1 MKFSAVHITDM
12 KTILALLLAV
22 FSGVSFSQAYPTK
35 PVRLII
41 PFPPGGSNDV
51 VGRAIGQQLGERLG
65 QSVVIDNRG
74 GAGGVIGTNEAAKAA
89 PDGYTL
95 LLISTAFP
103 TSIAF
108 DRLPQDAM
116 KSFTPVAM
124 LGSGPALLVVPAASP
139 ANSVRDLLNS
149 LREKPGE
156 LNAAAAGIGSFQH
169 MATELFR
176 LQSKT
181 NFVIVQYKGGG
192 PALTDTIGGQ
202 VHFNLGSLVQMVPH
216 VRSGKLKAL
225 GVSSAKRVPA
235 MPEVPTIAEAGVPG
249 YEVSN
254 WWGILAPAGTPA
266 PVLDRLYGEITAI
279 QDSPE
284 TRKRFELEGA
294 EVVRMKPAE
303 FATFVTQE
311 TQKWTRV
318 VKDAGIK
325 PE

>member
-1 MKFSAVHITDM
+1 MKAL
-12 KTILALLLAV
+12 LALLLAAL
-22 FSGVSFSQAYPTK
+22 SSLALSQTYPAK

-65 QSVVIDNRG
+65 HSVVIDNRG
-74 GAGGVIGTNEAAKAA
+74 GAGGIIGTNEAAKAA

-95 LLISTAFP
+95 LLISVAFP

-108 DRLPQDAM
+108 NRLPQDMM
-116 KSFTPVAM
+116 KSFDPVAM
-124 LGSGPALLVVPAASP
+124 LGSGPALLVVPASSP
-139 ANSVRDLLNS
+139 ANSVGDLLNL
-149 LREKPGE
+149 LRQRPGA

-181 NFVIVQYKGGG
+181 DFVIVQYKGGG
-192 PALTDTIGGQ
+192 PALTDTIAGQ
-202 VHFNLGSLVQMVPH
+202 VQFNLGSLVQMMPH

-225 GVSSAKRVPA
+225 GVSGAKRNAA
-235 MPEVPTIAEAGVPG
+235 MPDVPTITEAGVPG

-254 WWGILAPAGTPA
+254 WWGILSPAGTPQ
-266 PVLDRLYGEITAI
+266 PVLDRLYKEINVI
-279 QDSPE
+279 LDSPE

-294 EVVRMKPAE
+294 EVIRMRPAE
-303 FATFVTQE
+303 ITSFVAKE
-311 TQKWTRV
+311 TEQWTRV
-318 VKDAGIK
+318 VKEAGIK

>member
-1 MKFSAVHITDM
+1 MKAL
-12 KTILALLLAV
+12 LALLLAAL
-22 FSGVSFSQAYPTK
+22 SGLAFAQSYPSK

-65 QSVVIDNRG
+65 HSVVIDNRG
-74 GAGGVIGTNEAAKAA
+74 GAGGIIGTNDAAKAA

-95 LLISTAFP
+95 LLISVAFP

-108 DRLPQDAM
+108 NRLPQDMM
-116 KSFTPVAM
+116 KSFDPVAM
-124 LGSGPALLVVPAASP
+124 LGSGPALLVVPATSP
-139 ANSVRDLLNS
+139 AASVGELLTL
-149 LREKPGE
+149 LRQKPGA

-181 NFVIVQYKGGG
+181 DFVIVQYKGGG
-192 PALTDTIGGQ
+192 PALTDTIAGQ
-202 VHFNLGSLVQMVPH
+202 VQFNLGSLVQMMPH

-225 GVSSAKRVPA
+225 GVSGAKRNAA
-235 MPEVPTIAEAGVPG
+235 MPDVPTIAEAGVPG

-254 WWGILAPAGTPA
+254 WWGILAPAGTPP
-266 PVLDRLYGEITAI
+266 PVLDRLYKEINVI
-279 QDSPE
+279 LDSPE

-294 EVVRMKPAE
+294 EVIRMKPAE
-303 FATFVTQE
+303 ITAFVAKE
-311 TQKWTRV
+311 TEQWTRV
-318 VKDAGIK
+318 VKEAGIK

>member
-1 MKFSAVHITDM
+1 MKAL
-12 KTILALLLAV
+12 LALLLALLSSLA
-22 FSGVSFSQAYPTK
+22 FAQAYPAK
-35 PVRLII
+35 PIRLII

-51 VGRAIGQQLGERLG
+51 VGRAIGQQLAERLG
-65 QSVVIDNRG
+65 QGVVIDNRG
-74 GAGGVIGTNEAAKAA
+74 GAGGVIGTNEAAKAPA
-89 PDGYTL
+89 DGYTL

-108 DRLPQDAM
+108 NRLPQDAM
-116 KSFTPVAM
+116 KSFAPVAM
-124 LGSGPALLVVPAASP
+124 LGSGPALLVVPATSP
-139 ANSVRDLLNS
+139 ANSVKDLLSS
-149 LREKPGE
+149 LKEKPGE

-202 VHFNLGSLVQMVPH
+202 VQFNLGSLVQMVPH

-225 GVSSAKRVPA
+225 GVSGAKRSVA
-235 MPEVPTIAEAGVPG
+235 MPEIPTIAEAGVPG
-249 YEVSN
+249 YEVAN
-254 WWGILAPAGTPA
+254 WWAILAPAGTPA
-266 PVLDRLYGEITAI
+266 PVLERLRKELGAI
-279 QDSPE
+279 LDSPE

-294 EVVRMKPAE
+294 EVVRMKPDE
-303 FATFVTQE
+303 FASFVTQE
-311 TQKWTRV
+311 TEKWTRV
-318 VKDAGIK
+318 VKEAGIK

>member
-1 MKFSAVHITDM
+1 MRTLV
-12 KTILALLLAV
+12 ALVLAV
-22 FSGVSFSQAYPTK
+22 ACGLGFAQSYPVK

-51 VGRAIGQQLGERLG
+51 VGRSIGMQLGERLG

-74 GAGGVIGTNEAAKAA
+74 GAGSIIGTNEAAKAA

-108 DRLPQDAM
+108 NRLPRDAM
-116 KSFTPVAM
+116 KSFVPVAM
-124 LGSGPALLVVPAASP
+124 LGSGPALLVVPASSA
-139 ANSVRDLLNS
+139 ANSVTDLLN
-149 LREKPGE
+149 LLKQKPGE

-192 PALTDTIGGQ
+192 PALTDVIAGQ
-202 VHFNLGSLVQMVPH
+202 VQMNLGSLVQMIPH

-225 GVSSAKRVPA
+225 GVSSAKRVAALPD
-235 MPEVPTIAEAGVPG
+235 VPTIAEAGVPG
-249 YEVSN
+249 FEVSN
-254 WWGILAPAGTPA
+254 WWGILAPAGTPEPA
-266 PVLDRLYGEITAI
+266 LDRLYKEIAAI
-279 QDSPE
+279 LDSPE

-294 EVVRMKPAE
+294 EVVRLKPQE

-311 TQKWTRV
+311 TEKWTRV
-318 VKDAGIK
+318 VKEAGIK

>member
-1 MKFSAVHITDM
+1 MRRLSIAFV
-12 KTILALLLAV
+12 LALAAGLA
-22 FSGVSFSQAYPTK
+22 QAQGYPVK
-35 PVRLII
+35 PLRLII

-65 QSVVIDNRG
+65 QGVVIDNRG
-74 GAGGVIGTNEAAKAA
+74 GAGGIIGTEQAAKSP

-108 DRLPQDAM
+108 NRLPQDAM
-116 KSFTPVAM
+116 KSFAPVAM
-124 LGSGPALLVVPAASP
+124 LGSGPALLVVPASSP
-139 ANSVRDLLNS
+139 ANSVKDLLD
-149 LREKPGE
+149 LLKKKPGE

-176 LQSKT
+176 LQSGT
-181 NFVIVQYKGGG
+181 DFVIVQYKGGG
-192 PALTDTIGGQ
+192 PALTDVIAGQ
-202 VHFNLGSLVQMVPH
+202 VQMNLGSLVQMVPH
-216 VRSGKLKAL
+216 IRSGKLKAL
-225 GVSSAKRVPA
+225 GVGGAKRVAA

-249 YEVSN
+249 YEANN

-266 PVLDRLYGEITAI
+266 PVLERLYKEITAI

-303 FATFVTQE
+303 FVTFVTRE
-311 TQKWTRV
+311 TQKWARV

>member
-1 MKFSAVHITDM
+1 M
-12 KTILALLLAV
+12 KTLLAVLLALL
-22 FSGVSFSQAYPTK
+22 SGLGFAQSYPAK

-51 VGRAIGQQLGERLG
+51 VGRSIGQQLAGRLG

-74 GAGGVIGTNEAAKAA
+74 GAGSIIGTHEAAKAA

-108 DRLPQDAM
+108 NRLPPDAI
-116 KSFTPVAM
+116 KSFEPVAM

-139 ANSVRDLLNS
+139 ASSVGDLLNL
-149 LREKPGE
+149 LRQKPGE

-169 MATELFR
+169 MATELLR

-192 PALTDTIGGQ
+192 PALTDVIAGQ
-202 VHFNLGSLVQMVPH
+202 VQMNLGSLVQMMPH

-225 GVSSAKRVPA
+225 GVSSAKRAAALPD
-235 MPEVPTIAEAGVPG
+235 VPTIAEAGVPG
-249 YEVSN
+249 FEVNN

-266 PVLDRLYGEITAI
+266 PVRGRLYQELSAI
-279 QDSPE
+279 LDLPE

-294 EVVRMKPAE
+294 EVVRMNPQE
-303 FATFVTQE
+303 FAAFVTRE
-311 TQKWTRV
+311 TEKWTRV
-318 VKDAGIK
+318 VKEAGIK

>member
-1 MKFSAVHITDM
+1 MKSLLAIL
-12 KTILALLLAV
+12 LAL
-22 FSGVSFSQAYPTK
+22 FSTVSFSQSYPVK

-51 VGRAIGQQLGERLG
+51 VGRSIGQQLGERLG
-65 QSVVIDNRG
+65 HSVVIDNKG
-74 GAGGVIGTNEAAKAA
+74 GAGGIIGTSEAAKAA

-108 DRLPQDAM
+108 NRLPQDAM
-116 KSFTPVAM
+116 KSFVPVAM
-124 LGSGPALLVVPAASP
+124 LGSGPALLVVPADSP
-139 ANSVRDLLNS
+139 ASSVRDLLET
-149 LREKPGE
+149 LRQKPGQ

-192 PALTDTIGGQ
+192 PAMTDTIAGQ
-202 VHFNLGSLVQMVPH
+202 VQFNLGSLVQMVPH

-225 GVSSAKRVPA
+225 GVSSGKRVGA
-235 MPEVPTIAEAGVPG
+235 LPEVPTIAEAGVPDF
-249 YEVSN
+249 EVSN
-254 WWGILAPAGTPA
+254 WWGILAPAGTPGA
-266 PVLDRLYGEITAI
+266 VLDKLYKEITAI

-294 EVVRMKPAE
+294 EVVRMQGME
-303 FATFVTQE
+303 FAAFVTRE
-311 TQKWTRV
+311 TEKWTRV
-318 VKDAGIK
+318 VKEAGIK

>member
-1 MKFSAVHITDM
+1 MKS
-12 KTILALLLAV
+12 LLAV
-22 FSGVSFSQAYPTK
+22 LLAVVSGLASAQSYPVK

-51 VGRAIGQQLGERLG
+51 VGRSIGQQLAERLG

-74 GAGGVIGTNEAAKAA
+74 GAGSIIGTNEAAKAA

-108 DRLPQDAM
+108 NRLPRDAM
-116 KSFTPVAM
+116 KSFVPVAM
-124 LGSGPALLVVPAASP
+124 LGSGPALLVVPASSA
-139 ANSVRDLLNS
+139 ANSVTDLLN
-149 LREKPGE
+149 LLKQKPGE

-192 PALTDTIGGQ
+192 PALTDVIAGQ
-202 VHFNLGSLVQMVPH
+202 VQMNLGSLVQMIPH

-225 GVSSAKRVPA
+225 GVSSAKRVAALPD
-235 MPEVPTIAEAGVPG
+235 VPTIAEAGVPG
-249 YEVSN
+249 FEVSN
-254 WWGILAPAGTPA
+254 WWGILAPAGTPEPA
-266 PVLDRLYGEITAI
+266 LDRLYKEITAI
-279 QDSPE
+279 LDSPE

-294 EVVRMKPAE
+294 EVVRMKPQE

-311 TQKWTRV
+311 TEKWTRV
-318 VKDAGIK
+318 VKEAGIK

>member
-1 MKFSAVHITDM
+1 
-12 KTILALLLAV
+12 
-22 FSGVSFSQAYPTK
+22 
-35 PVRLII
+35 
-41 PFPPGGSNDV
+41 
-51 VGRAIGQQLGERLG
+51 
-65 QSVVIDNRG
+65 VVIDNRG
-74 GAGGVIGTNEAAKAA
+74 GAGGIIGTEQAAKSA

-95 LLISTAFP
+95 LLISVAFP

-108 DRLPQDAM
+108 NRLPRDTM
-116 KSFTPVAM
+116 KAFDPVAM
-124 LGSGPALLVVPAASP
+124 LGSGPALLVVPASSSAS
-139 ANSVRDLLNS
+139 SVAELLNL
-149 LREKPGE
+149 LRQKPGE

-192 PALTDTIGGQ
+192 PALTDTIAGQ
-202 VHFNLGSLVQMVPH
+202 VQFNLGSLVQMMPH

-225 GVSSAKRVPA
+225 GVSGAKRNAA

-254 WWGILAPAGTPA
+254 WWGILSPVGTPQ
-266 PVLDRLYGEITAI
+266 PVLERLYKEINVI
-279 QDSPE
+279 LDSPE

-294 EVVRMKPAE
+294 EVMRMKPAE
-303 FATFVTQE
+303 IAQFVAKE
-311 TQKWTRV
+311 TEQWTRV
-318 VKDAGIK
+318 VKEAGIK

>member
-1 MKFSAVHITDM
+1 MKAL
-12 KTILALLLAV
+12 LALLLTVLSAV
-22 FSGVSFSQAYPTK
+22 AFAQSYPAK

-65 QSVVIDNRG
+65 HSVVIDNRG
-74 GAGGVIGTNEAAKAA
+74 GAGGIIGTNEAAKAA

-95 LLISTAFP
+95 LLISVAFP

-108 DRLPQDAM
+108 NRLPQDMM
-116 KSFTPVAM
+116 KSFDPVAM
-124 LGSGPALLVVPAASP
+124 LGSGPALLVVPASSP
-139 ANSVRDLLNS
+139 ANSVGELLNL
-149 LREKPGE
+149 LRQKPGA

-192 PALTDTIGGQ
+192 PALTDTIAGQ
-202 VHFNLGSLVQMVPH
+202 VQFNLGSLVQMMPH

-225 GVSSAKRVPA
+225 GVSSAKRNAA
-235 MPEVPTIAEAGVPG
+235 MPDVPTIAEAGVPG
-249 YEVSN
+249 FEVSN
-254 WWGILAPAGTPA
+254 WWGILAPVGTPQ
-266 PVLDRLYGEITAI
+266 PVLDRLYKEINLI
-279 QDSPE
+279 LDSPE

-294 EVVRMKPAE
+294 EVIRMKSAE
-303 FATFVTQE
+303 ITSFVAKE
-311 TQKWTRV
+311 TEQWTRV
-318 VKDAGIK
+318 VKEAGIK

>member
-1 MKFSAVHITDM
+1 M
-12 KTILALLLAV
+12 KTILAWLLVV
-22 FSGVSFSQAYPTK
+22 FSTSVAAQSYPTK
-35 PVRLII
+35 PLRLII

-51 VGRAIGQQLGERLG
+51 VGRAIGQQLSERLG
-65 QSVVIDNRG
+65 QGVVIDNRG
-74 GAGGVIGTNEAAKAA
+74 GAGGIIGTDQAAKSP

-108 DRLPQDAM
+108 NRLPQDIM
-116 KSFTPVAM
+116 KSFAPVAM
-124 LGSGPALLVVPAASP
+124 LGSGPALLVVPASSP
-139 ANSVRDLLNS
+139 ANSVKDLLD
-149 LREKPGE
+149 LLKQKPGE

-176 LQSKT
+176 LQSGT

-192 PALTDTIGGQ
+192 PALTDVIAGQ
-202 VHFNLGSLVQMVPH
+202 VQMNLGSLVQMMPH

-225 GVSSAKRVPA
+225 GVGGAKRVPA
-235 MPEVPTIAEAGVPG
+235 LPDVPTIAEAGVPG
-249 YEVSN
+249 YEANN
-254 WWGILAPAGTPA
+254 WWGVLAPAGTPE
-266 PVLDRLYGEITAI
+266 PIVKRLHNEITAI
-279 QDSPE
+279 LDSPE

-294 EVVRMKPAE
+294 EVMRMSPAE
-303 FATFVTQE
+303 FANFVAQE
-311 TQKWTRV
+311 TTKWTRV

>member
-1 MKFSAVHITDM
+1 MKAL
-12 KTILALLLAV
+12 LALLLAAL
-22 FSGVSFSQAYPTK
+22 SSLALSQTYPAK

-65 QSVVIDNRG
+65 HSVVIDNRG
-74 GAGGVIGTNEAAKAA
+74 GAGGIIGTNEAAKAA

-95 LLISTAFP
+95 LLISVAFP

-108 DRLPQDAM
+108 NRLPQDMM
-116 KSFTPVAM
+116 KSFDPVAM
-124 LGSGPALLVVPAASP
+124 LGSGPALLVVPASSP
-139 ANSVRDLLNS
+139 ANSVGDLLNL
-149 LREKPGE
+149 LRQRPGA

-192 PALTDTIGGQ
+192 PALTDTIAGQ
-202 VHFNLGSLVQMVPH
+202 VQFNLGSLVQMMPH

-225 GVSSAKRVPA
+225 GISGAKRNAA
-235 MPEVPTIAEAGVPG
+235 MPDVPTIAEAGVPG

-254 WWGILAPAGTPA
+254 WWGILSPAGTPQPA
-266 PVLDRLYGEITAI
+266 LDRLYKEINVI
-279 QDSPE
+279 LDSPE

-294 EVVRMKPAE
+294 EVIRMRPAE
-303 FATFVTQE
+303 ITSFVAKE
-311 TQKWTRV
+311 TEQWTRV
-318 VKDAGIK
+318 VKEAGIK

>member
-1 MKFSAVHITDM
+1 MRTLVAVV
-12 KTILALLLAV
+12 LAV
-22 FSGVSFSQAYPTK
+22 ASGLGFAQSYPVK

-51 VGRAIGQQLGERLG
+51 VGRSIGMQLGERLG

-74 GAGGVIGTNEAAKAA
+74 GAGSIIGTNEAAKAA

-108 DRLPQDAM
+108 NRLPRDAM
-116 KSFTPVAM
+116 KSFVPVAM
-124 LGSGPALLVVPAASP
+124 LGSGPALLVVPASSA
-139 ANSVRDLLNS
+139 ANSVTDLLN
-149 LREKPGE
+149 LLKQKPGE

-192 PALTDTIGGQ
+192 PALTDVIAGQ
-202 VHFNLGSLVQMVPH
+202 VQMNLGSLVQMIPH

-225 GVSSAKRVPA
+225 GVSSAKRVAALPD
-235 MPEVPTIAEAGVPG
+235 VPTIAKAGVPG
-249 YEVSN
+249 FEVSN
-254 WWGILAPAGTPA
+254 WWGILAPAGTPEPA
-266 PVLDRLYGEITAI
+266 LDRLHKEITAI
-279 QDSPE
+279 LDSPE

-294 EVVRMKPAE
+294 EVVRMKPQE
-303 FATFVTQE
+303 FAAFVTQE
-311 TQKWTRV
+311 TEKWTRV
-318 VKDAGIK
+318 VKEAGIK

>member
-1 MKFSAVHITDM
+1 MNAIFTGM
-12 KTILALLLAV
+12 KTVLAIALSLAMGLAAAQ
-22 FSGVSFSQAYPTK
+22 SYPNK
-35 PVRLII
+35 PVRMII

-51 VGRAIGQQLGERLG
+51 VGRAIGQQLAERLG
-65 QSVVIDNRG
+65 QGVVIDNRG
-74 GAGGVIGTNEAAKAA
+74 GAGGIIGTEQAAKSA

-103 TSIAF
+103 TSIGF
-108 DRLPQDAM
+108 HRLPQDIM
-116 KSFTPVAM
+116 KSFAPVAL

-139 ANSVRDLLNS
+139 ANSVQDLLHQ
-149 LREKPGE
+149 LRTKPGE

-181 NFVIVQYKGGG
+181 DFVIVQYKGGG
-192 PALTDTIGGQ
+192 PALTDVIAGQ
-202 VHFNLGSLVQMVPH
+202 VQMNLGSLVQMMPH

-225 GVSSAKRVPA
+225 GVSGAKRVSALPDVA
-235 MPEVPTIAEAGVPG
+235 TIAEGGVPG
-249 YEVSN
+249 FDVTN

-266 PVLDRLYGEITAI
+266 PVLERLHREITAI
-279 QDSPE
+279 LDSPE

-294 EVVRMKPAE
+294 ETARMTPAE
-303 FATFVTQE
+303 FGSFIERE
-311 TQKWTRV
+311 TVKWTRV
-318 VKDAGIK
+318 VKDANIK

>member
-1 MKFSAVHITDM
+1 M
-12 KTILALLLAV
+12 KTVIAVLLALFSSLAV
-22 FSGVSFSQAYPTK
+22 AQAYPNK
-35 PVRLII
+35 PIRLII

-51 VGRAIGQQLGERLG
+51 VGRAIAQQLAEKLG
-65 QSVVIDNRG
+65 QGVVIDNRG
-74 GAGGVIGTNEAAKAA
+74 GAGGVIGTNEAAKAP

-108 DRLPQDAM
+108 NRLPQDAM
-116 KSFTPVAM
+116 KSFAPVAM
-124 LGSGPALLVVPAASP
+124 LGSGPALLVVAAGSPAHSVSAHRCAVQAKPGARNAPAA
-139 ANSVRDLLNS
+139 
-149 LREKPGE
+149 GH
-156 LNAAAAGIGSFQH
+156 GSFQH

-202 VHFNLGSLVQMVPH
+202 VQFNLGSLVQMVPH

-254 WWGILAPAGTPA
+254 WWGILAPAGTPQ
-266 PVLDRLYGEITAI
+266 PVLDRLYKELTAI
-279 QDSPE
+279 LDSVE

-294 EVVRMKPAE
+294 DVVRMPPSE
-303 FATFVTQE
+303 FASFVTQE
-311 TQKWTRV
+311 TEKWTRV
-318 VKDAGIK
+318 VKEAGIK

>member
-1 MKFSAVHITDM
+1 MRTLV
-12 KTILALLLAV
+12 ALVLAV
-22 FSGVSFSQAYPTK
+22 ACGLGFAQSYPVK

-51 VGRAIGQQLGERLG
+51 VGRSIGMQLGERLG

-74 GAGGVIGTNEAAKAA
+74 GAGSIIGTNEAAKAA

-108 DRLPQDAM
+108 NRLPRDAM
-116 KSFTPVAM
+116 KSFVPVAM
-124 LGSGPALLVVPAASP
+124 LGSGPALLVVPASSA
-139 ANSVRDLLNS
+139 ANSVTDLLN
-149 LREKPGE
+149 LLKQKPGE

-192 PALTDTIGGQ
+192 PALTDVIAGQ
-202 VHFNLGSLVQMVPH
+202 VQMNLGSLVQMIPH

-225 GVSSAKRVPA
+225 GVSSAKRVAALPD
-235 MPEVPTIAEAGVPG
+235 VPTIAEAGVPG
-249 YEVSN
+249 FEVSN
-254 WWGILAPAGTPA
+254 WWGILAPAGTPEPA
-266 PVLDRLYGEITAI
+266 LDRLYKEITAI
-279 QDSPE
+279 LDSPE

-294 EVVRMKPAE
+294 DVVRMKPQE

-311 TQKWTRV
+311 TEKWTRV
-318 VKDAGIK
+318 VKEAGIK

>member
-1 MKFSAVHITDM
+1 M
-12 KTILALLLAV
+12 KTILAILLLA
-22 FSGVSFSQAYPTK
+22 FSSISFGQAYPAK

-74 GAGGVIGTNEAAKAA
+74 GAGGIIGTNEAAKAPA
-89 PDGYTL
+89 DGYTL

-108 DRLPQDAM
+108 NRLPQDVM
-116 KSFTPVAM
+116 KSFAPVAL
-124 LGSGPALLVVPAASP
+124 LGSGPALLVVPANSP
-139 ANSVRDLLNS
+139 ANSVMDLLNQI
-149 LREKPGE
+149 RQKPGE

-192 PALTDTIGGQ
+192 PALTDVIAGQ
-202 VHFNLGSLVQMVPH
+202 VQMNLGSLVQMIPH

-225 GVSSAKRVPA
+225 GVSSAKRVAALPD
-235 MPEVPTIAEAGVPG
+235 VPTIAEAGVPG
-249 YEVSN
+249 FEVSN
-254 WWGILAPAGTPA
+254 WWGILAPAGTPEPA
-266 PVLDRLYGEITAI
+266 LDRLYKEITAI
-279 QDSPE
+279 LDSPE

-294 EVVRMKPAE
+294 EVVRMKPQE

-311 TQKWTRV
+311 TEKWTRV
-318 VKDAGIK
+318 VKEAGIK

>member
-1 MKFSAVHITDM
+1 M
-12 KTILALLLAV
+12 KTILALVLLA
-22 FSGVSFSQAYPTK
+22 FSTLSIGQAYPSK

-74 GAGGVIGTNEAAKAA
+74 GAGGIIGTNEAAKAPA
-89 PDGYTL
+89 DGYTL

-108 DRLPQDAM
+108 NRLPQDIM
-116 KSFTPVAM
+116 KSFAPVAL
-124 LGSGPALLVVPAASP
+124 LGSGPALLVVPATSP
-139 ANSVRDLLNS
+139 ANSVMDLLNQI
-149 LREKPGE
+149 RQKPGE

-176 LQSKT
+176 LQSNT
-181 NFVIVQYKGGG
+181 RFVIVQYKGGG

-202 VHFNLGSLVQMVPH
+202 VQFNLGSLVQMVPQ

-225 GVSSAKRVPA
+225 GVSSERRVAA
-235 MPEVPTIAEAGVPG
+235 MPDVPTIAEAGVPG
-249 YEVSN
+249 FEVSN
-254 WWGILAPAGTPA
+254 WWGILAPAATPQ
-266 PVLDRLYGEITAI
+266 PVLDRLYNEISAI
-279 QDSPE
+279 LESPD

-294 EVVRMKPAE
+294 EAARMTSAE
-303 FATFVTQE
+303 FAAFVTQE

-318 VKDAGIK
+318 VKEAGIK
-325 PE
+325 AE

>member
-1 MKFSAVHITDM
+1 M
-12 KTILALLLAV
+12 KTVLALLL
-22 FSGVSFSQAYPTK
+22 SFLWGLAFAQAYPTK
-35 PVRLII
+35 PIRMII

-51 VGRAIGQQLGERLG
+51 VGRAIGQQLAERLG
-65 QSVVIDNRG
+65 QGVVIDNRG
-74 GAGGVIGTNEAAKAA
+74 GAGGVIGTNEAAKSA

-108 DRLPQDAM
+108 NRLPQDAM
-116 KSFTPVAM
+116 KSFAPVAM
-124 LGSGPALLVVPAASP
+124 LGSGPALLVVPANSP
-139 ANSVRDLLNS
+139 ANSVRDLLNQVKQ
-149 LREKPGE
+149 KPGE

-181 NFVIVQYKGGG
+181 DFVIVQYKGGG

-202 VHFNLGSLVQMVPH
+202 VQFNLGSLVQMVPH

-235 MPEVPTIAEAGVPG
+235 MPEVPTIAEAGLPG

-254 WWGILAPAGTPA
+254 WWGILAPAGTPS
-266 PVLDRLYGEITAI
+266 PVLDRLYKEITAI
-279 QDSPE
+279 LDSPE

-294 EVVRMKPAE
+294 DVARMTPTE
-303 FATFVTQE
+303 FANFVGQE
-311 TQKWTRV
+311 TVKWTRV
-318 VKDAGIK
+318 VKEAGIK